1 MQPSKRKRI
10 NTGWCG
16 FDSHTSYQEN
26 KNPGGKRKVKGCDK
40 VIINIPPKALIFSDF
55 CCTFACN
62 KLILSFI
69 NKTNL

>member
-40 VIINIPPKALIFSDF
+40 VIIKLSKSVKGVTDNTLVWKNILKRPI
-55 CCTFACN
+55 
-62 KLILSFI
+62 LIL
-69 NKTNL
+69 NR